1 MINCCLRRQFQK
13 TKTFSLTSIDII
25 VLFAFSECVRVKEK
39 LQKKI
44 KKAPIELWWGEVLLS
59 TIRS

>member
-1 MINCCLRRQFQK
+1 
-13 TKTFSLTSIDII
+13 LTSIDII

-44 KKAPIELWWGEVLLS
+44 KKAPIELWRAEVLLN
-59 TIRS
+59 TIRR